1 MKIKKIK
8 IDSFRGLKNL
18 EFDLKNKINVF
29 SGANGLG
36 KSTIIDSI
44 MWVLTD
50 ETLVYG
56 KQNSDNRNFENLKD
70 VIKVTLELDNGA
82 TLERTYYDKWKE
94 DADGNLK
101 FDKVINEFRIN
112 GAKYGSKEYFEFVK
126 DNILKLDRNILVPK
140 DYNILRSL
148 MDYNYFGS
156 IDYKISRAFLEK
168 ILNLKSDEELLS
180 EEQFAPIK
188 IDMQVLKYDIAKT
201 INKFKNEFDNL
212 DKDIKTKEMYL
223 KDLEEKV
230 DTSKLEQLDS
240 LTLQRNELF
249 NSNFDLEPENLRL
262 NQLLDLIYEEI
273 KEQEENTTE
282 AIFEA
287 QQKINNLVIKGS
299 KCDTDVISLKREIE
313 SNNKLLESS
322 ELYIKDLEE
331 EINEINNEK
340 FEETTCPN
348 CKIVLNASE
357 KDLFEEKKK
366 IRVASINEKITDT
379 QNKRLKYKE
388 YIENNEKEIAEITLE
403 KEQLGK
409 EYFETKEKLSA
420 LEKQKQENEK
430 VKELKAKEF
439 EIKTQIDEAKKKYL
453 FEKNRKFEELNS
465 KIAEYSEQQ
474 TLPSRIE
481 ILKTEIKDLKVKRA
495 YSEHC
500 IDLAKEFKE
509 LKLQMIKQN
518 IGNVFPTLD
527 IEIIEENENTGS
539 MKEVCYLKLK
549 NVEYK
554 GINDGHRKMI
564 GITFIENVKKKLNLQ
579 DLPIVF
585 DKYADIDNEMVKV
598 ILNMTNSQIF
608 STKVG
613 NEKEITLYGN

>member
-82 TLERTYYDKWKE
+82 ILERTYYDKWKE

-112 GAKYGSKEYFEFVK
+112 GAKYGSKEYFEFIK

-230 DTSKLEQLDS
+230 DISKLEQLDS

-299 KCDTDVISLKREIE
+299 KCDTDVISLNREIE

-366 IRVASINEKITDT
+366 IRIASINEKIADT

-388 YIENNEKEIAEITLE
+388 YIENNEKEIAEITFE

-439 EIKTQIDEAKKKYL
+439 EIKTQIDEEKKKYL

-509 LKLQMIKQN
+509 LKLQLIKQN

>member
-82 TLERTYYDKWKE
+82 TLERIYYDKWKE

-112 GAKYGSKEYFEFVK
+112 GAKYGSKEYFDFIK

-168 ILNLKSDEELLS
+168 ILNLKSDEELLT

-212 DKDIKTKEMYL
+212 DKEIKTKEMYL
-223 KDLEEKV
+223 KDLEGKV
-230 DTSKLEQLDS
+230 DISKLEQLDS
-240 LTLQRNELF
+240 LALQRNELF

-262 NQLLDLIYEEI
+262 NQLLGLIYEEI

-287 QQKINNLVIKGS
+287 QQKINNLVIKGN

-331 EINEINNEK
+331 KINEINDEK

-348 CKIVLNASE
+348 CKIVLNTSE

-366 IRVASINEKITDT
+366 IRIASINEKITDT

-388 YIENNEKEIAEITLE
+388 YIENNEKEIAEIAIE

-439 EIKTQIDEAKKKYL
+439 EIKTEIDEAKKKYL

-481 ILKTEIKDLKVKRA
+481 ILKTEIKGLKVKRA

>member
-29 SGANGLG
+29 SGTNGLG

-112 GAKYGSKEYFEFVK
+112 GAKYGSKEYFEFIK

-230 DTSKLEQLDS
+230 DISKLEQLDS

-262 NQLLDLIYEEI
+262 NQLLELIYEEI

-340 FEETTCPN
+340 FEEATCPN

-366 IRVASINEKITDT
+366 IRIASINEKITDT

-388 YIENNEKEIAEITLE
+388 YIEDNEKEIAEITLE

-585 DKYADIDNEMVKV
+585 DKYADIDNEMVKI

-613 NEKEITLYGN
+613 NEKEIALYGN